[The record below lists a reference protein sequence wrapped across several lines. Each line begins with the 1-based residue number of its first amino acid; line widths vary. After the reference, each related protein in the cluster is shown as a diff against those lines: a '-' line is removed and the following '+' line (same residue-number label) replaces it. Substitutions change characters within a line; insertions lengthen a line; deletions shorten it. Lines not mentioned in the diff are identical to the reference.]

1 MRVKVEV
8 VAAGVVVMPPIL
20 PDVRTEYWR
29 AVWLGAAIAVVASL
43 LLTVLAASLESTV
56 NGPGRRAVAE
66 PVLWAVGGG
75 AGLALGAVV
84 SSWIT
89 RRAGAGALAALF
101 GAIALLVLVV
111 LAYNNTDLRFEDQL
125 VGTLIIVVLPG
136 YIGAVI
142 AGAIAALLARLFGSR
157 QTSAVPGNSPTSPTS
172 STS

>member
-1 MRVKVEV
+1 MRS
-8 VAAGVVVMPPIL
+8 G
-20 PDVRTEYWR
+20 DWR
-29 AVWLGAAIAVVASL
+29 AVWLGSAIAVVSAL

-84 SSWIT
+84 TAWIT
-89 RRAGAGALAALF
+89 RRTGAGALAALI
-101 GAIALLVLVV
+101 GAVALLVLVV

-142 AGAIAALLARLFGSR
+142 CGAIAALVARMFGRSQAPAASR
-157 QTSAVPGNSPTSPTS
+157 NSPTS
-172 STS
+172 